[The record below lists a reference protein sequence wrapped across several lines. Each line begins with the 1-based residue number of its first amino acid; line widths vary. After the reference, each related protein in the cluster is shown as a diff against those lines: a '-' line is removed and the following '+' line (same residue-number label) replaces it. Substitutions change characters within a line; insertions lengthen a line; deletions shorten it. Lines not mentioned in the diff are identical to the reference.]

1 MGFSGEEKAKLL
13 LLARKA
19 IGQFLK
25 TGEAPEVVK
34 EVDAAEFSEPR
45 GVFVTLRRGGE
56 LRGCI
61 GFPFPTLPLGRAIIQ
76 AAVAAAASDFR
87 FQPVSLEELKDITIE
102 ISVLTVPE
110 KIEAEKPEGYPR
122 KVKIGEDGLIIEY
135 MGHSGLL
142 LPQVPVEEGWG
153 AEAFLDHLCMK
164 AGLPAGT
171 WKNEGV
177 AIMAFQAEVM
187 SEGK

>member
-19 IGQFLK
+19 IGQFLE

-61 GFPFPTLPLGRAIIQ
+61 GFPLPTLPLGRAVMQ
-76 AAVAAAASDFR
+76 AAVAAASSDFR
-87 FQPVSLEELKDITIE
+87 FPQVTLEELPDIAIE

-110 KIEAEKPEGYPR
+110 KIEVEKPEEYPR
-122 KVKIGEDGLIIEY
+122 KVKIGEDGLIIEC

-142 LPQVPVEEGWG
+142 LPQVPVEEGWD
-153 AEAFLDHLCMK
+153 AETFLGHLCMK
-164 AGLPAGT
+164 AGLPPGT

-177 AIMAFQAEVM
+177 EIKAFKAEIM